1 MDHCTTKLTH
11 IFDIVK
17 PLLLLLK
24 SLYITRVRPILE
36 YGASIWDPYLQKDID
51 CLEHVQKFA
60 TKICARNWSLPYEDR
75 LKLLQLP
82 SLALRRKVAKLCFLY
97 KILNN
102 QATAPFPL
110 TPINHCH
117 FIRSHDLCLRNSHAR
132 SNRFL
137 NSFFNSTIRLWN
149 RLPHAIVHADSANIF
164 KNAVSITS
172 INRCVLFCLHITT
185 CTCAC
190 DCIVYIILY
199 VFVYVYVM
207 CVIII
212 ILCV

>member
-1 MDHCTTKLTH
+1 M
-11 IFDIVK
+11 
-17 PLLLLLK
+17 
-24 SLYITRVRPILE
+24 
-36 YGASIWDPYLQKDID
+36 
-51 CLEHVQKFA
+51 
-60 TKICARNWSLPYEDR
+60 
-75 LKLLQLP
+75 
-82 SLALRRKVAKLCFLY
+82 LRCKVAKLCFLY

-102 QATAPFPL
+102 QATAPFSL

-117 FIRSHDLCLRNSHAR
+117 FTRSHDLCLRNSHAC

-149 RLPHAIVHADSANIF
+149 RLPHAIVHADSANILKMQF
-164 KNAVSITS
+164 LNSITS

-185 CTCAC
+185 CSCAC
-190 DCIVYIILY
+190 DCNYVCIVYIILY

-212 ILCV
+212 VLCV